1 MPKPKKNTLP
11 CSLSVKMSYF
21 MRFLIKWRTRSL
33 SHKMMTLVQIL
44 SILAL
49 ASKASEDL
57 EEQLKKIKDYIYRTL
72 NAKIASDVYNRVLIL
87 VNEYCANE
95 ELFDKES
102 VKISDLLIQDIQL
115 YALVDEML
123 KEYKYQVQHT
133 ILKGIIKRKYDEA
146 YSLNSE
152 DRILLEYQER
162 LLEPSYAS
170 FSNKKFK

>member
-21 MRFLIKWRTRSL
+21 MRFLIKWHTRSL
-33 SHKMMTLVQIL
+33 SHKMMTLIQIL

-72 NAKIASDVYNRVLIL
+72 NAKIAPDVYNRVLIL
-87 VNEYCANE
+87 VNEYCTNE

-123 KEYKYQVQHT
+123 KEDKYQVQHT

-162 LLEPSYAS
+162 LLEHSHAS

>member
-11 CSLSVKMSYF
+11 CSLSIKMSYF
-21 MRFLIKWRTRSL
+21 MRLLIKWHTRSL
-33 SHKMMTLVQIL
+33 SHKMVTLIQIL
-44 SILAL
+44 SVLAL

-87 VNEYCANE
+87 VNEYCTNE

-123 KEYKYQVQHT
+123 KEDKYQVQHT

>member
-11 CSLSVKMSYF
+11 CSLSIKMSYF
-21 MRFLIKWRTRSL
+21 MRLLIKWRTRSL

-72 NAKIASDVYNRVLIL
+72 NAKIAPDVYNRVLIL

-123 KEYKYQVQHT
+123 TEDKYQVQHT